1 MDHFVNDVKT
11 TDPVISDPLAV
22 HSTLH
27 LEKPRFVK
35 KVVSSRN
42 LRCIHIN
49 SFGSDIE
56 SSVLLQHQDDIHVVV
71 NNYDEVLR
79 SLLDKHAPVKERV
92 VTVRPSAPWY
102 TAEVTA
108 GKQKRRQLE
117 RKWRASRSLLTAT
130 GSVLGPL
137 SYVLYPSPVADITK
151 RHNLIYHLYA
161 DDTQLYVPSKLR
173 SDDLLSSAK
182 SRTEICVQEISNW
195 MIRNGLKL
203 NEEKNEL
210 LLLSSRYRP
219 SPSLEFVRIIRHAS
233 KQPMTSPE
241 EAKEAPHNS
250 DALAD
255 SLPPPCVHDLE
266 VASPLIPVPL
276 PETNVTYFPD
286 IEPKDSCS
294 TPSTSESTT
303 TTCDINYKESMSF
316 SSDEDDEVPDK
327 PIDQDPLHFPSE
339 DSSSDEDKKD
349 ADPEWKLLEEQA
361 ENVNDGNDEEED
373 NPVTI
378 NTVDGRYKGVRV
390 DVKVSNKMP
399 GPIGP
404 PGFNGSQGPVGPQG
418 AVGLAGPKGSGD
430 FSPCQFKTETECMT
444 PGTNRMLVHF
454 EGPANEKIIAVTCS
468 TVYSTKRSKGIG
480 IWKLPAPRN
489 EVYKKWRADWL
500 NELTKSREVDKDF
513 QKQID
518 SDRVFTCEKH
528 FALDDIEIVV
538 SSKMTKKRPKF
549 GSLPTLNMPQKSHQ
563 KEKLAPR
570 RLLSIV
576 KDLPET
582 KRKNACYS
590 NFVELCKRVHPLKTL
605 SDWSVQEL
613 NDRILLR
620 KIKNTFLLPE
630 VEIMIDD
637 SLGYTISIFGWLIPE
652 DHELYSRYLRSVS
665 NITVSDL
672 VKDVESHS
680 ICPGVIPH
688 ELSNA
693 VIPHIIP
700 KSVDPLFD
708 DSSFPHQQYWRMRGC
723 EILTED
729 EGQQCAGCYGYSHE
743 SRLKERAKQ
752 NKLAKPAHL
761 NTPVSKTSPERLKLT
776 LQMQRLKCATLEKK
790 LQEMKLEIEKSSVE
804 IDHELS
810 KDMTD
815 ILGQAEITPFMS
827 LFWQQQK
834 KLHNSTSTGV
844 RYHPMIIR
852 YCLSLAAK
860 SPSCYEE
867 IRKSGILVLPS
878 QRTLRDYRNFI
889 RPKRGFHENVIEEL
903 KALTDKYFD
912 VQRYVVLLFDEM
924 KIMSN
929 LVFDKVT
936 GELIGYVDLGDPD
949 VNFGALEKLDEVA
962 THALAFLIRGV
973 CTELKFCLAHFSTNG
988 ATSAQIMPL
997 FWEAVAILELTC
1009 NLWVIASTSDGA
1021 TPNRRFYR
1029 MHKSLDGNADKD
1041 VCYRTINLFA
1051 PQRFIYFFS
1060 DAPHLVKTS
1069 GNTRGRKDKSKAWV
1083 NVTDDPLPKRK
1094 KQ

>member
-1 MDHFVNDVKT
+1 
-11 TDPVISDPLAV
+11 
-22 HSTLH
+22 
-27 LEKPRFVK
+27 
-35 KVVSSRN
+35 
-42 LRCIHIN
+42 
-49 SFGSDIE
+49 
-56 SSVLLQHQDDIHVVV
+56 
-71 NNYDEVLR
+71 
-79 SLLDKHAPVKERV
+79 
-92 VTVRPSAPWY
+92 
-102 TAEVTA
+102 
-108 GKQKRRQLE
+108 
-117 RKWRASRSLLTAT
+117 
-130 GSVLGPL
+130 
-137 SYVLYPSPVADITK
+137 
-151 RHNLIYHLYA
+151 
-161 DDTQLYVPSKLR
+161 
-173 SDDLLSSAK
+173 
-182 SRTEICVQEISNW
+182 
-195 MIRNGLKL
+195 
-203 NEEKNEL
+203 
-210 LLLSSRYRP
+210 
-219 SPSLEFVRIIRHAS
+219 
-233 KQPMTSPE
+233 
-241 EAKEAPHNS
+241 
-250 DALAD
+250 
-255 SLPPPCVHDLE
+255 
-266 VASPLIPVPL
+266 
-276 PETNVTYFPD
+276 
-286 IEPKDSCS
+286 
-294 TPSTSESTT
+294 
-303 TTCDINYKESMSF
+303 
-316 SSDEDDEVPDK
+316 
-327 PIDQDPLHFPSE
+327 
-339 DSSSDEDKKD
+339 
-349 ADPEWKLLEEQA
+349 
-361 ENVNDGNDEEED
+361 
-373 NPVTI
+373 
-378 NTVDGRYKGVRV
+378 
-390 DVKVSNKMP
+390 MP
-399 GPIGP
+399 GDNCSVVGC
-404 PGFNGSQGPVGPQG
+404 GS
-418 AVGLAGPKGSGD
+418 
-430 FSPCQFKTETECMT
+430 C
-444 PGTNRMLVHF
+444 R
-454 EGPANEKIIAVTCS
+454 
-468 TVYSTKRSKGIG
+468 RSKGIG